1 MRKTNADD
9 IRGFNFA
16 NGVDLR
22 KPLSWVEQLPSPEE
36 EINEGHL
43 QTFFDIMKERQ
54 KIWVRRSLLGKSAP
68 WTKNP
73 ILRDYKYTNVYR
85 ELDRAS
91 QFMIKHIL
99 TQKMP
104 IEQKLFQLMVFR
116 FYNQPNSFRQNGG
129 LIDLPL
135 YSTNY
140 KKAPSQVLAKL
151 WTQTVAERKR
161 SGNPWHVAYMMNMAF
176 APKLTEE
183 WKKPGLYKDWAYVN
197 YVFRK
202 LWEIIPDLVKVLR
215 EASRPQDIIEVLERI
230 PATSTFQSHEF
241 YVDFT
246 YFARYAPEGAVMRF
260 DANDFTNVGPGASL
274 GIRLIFPSLK
284 PSEQEAALYLLH
296 EMAEEYLGDDFPYLM
311 YDKETGKYYTTNEY
325 SRVNFTVHQI
335 EMVACEW
342 AKYWKMTI
350 GSGKQRSKFSPHV

>member
-36 EINEGHL
+36 EINEAHL
-43 QTFFDIMKERQ
+43 KIFFDIMKERQ
-54 KIWVRRSLLGKSAP
+54 KIWVRRSLLKKEAP

-104 IEQKLFQLMVFR
+104 LEQKLFQLMVFR
-116 FYNQPNSFRQNGG
+116 FYNQPDSFRQNGG
-129 LIDLPL
+129 LIQLPD
-135 YSTNY
+135 YDNWNW
-140 KKAPSQVLAKL
+140 KKL
-151 WTQTVAERKR
+151 WMQTVAERKR
-161 SGNPWHVAYMMNMAF
+161 TGNPWHVAYMMNMAF
-176 APKLTEE
+176 APKLMKE
-183 WKKPGLYKDWAYVN
+183 WDQPGLYKDWAYVFI
-197 YVFRK
+197 VFNAIHK
-202 LWEIIPDLVKVLR
+202 IIPDLVKVLR

-325 SRVNFTVHQI
+325 SRENFTVHQI